1 VFALTSEKEALEQYV
16 TQLAEVPSPPPF
28 SISFPIQSPHVFVLM
43 RRH

>member
-16 TQLAEVPSPPPF
+16 TQLAEVPSPPF
-28 SISFPIQSPHVFVLM
+28 SISIPIQSPHVFVQT